1 VTAGLPE
8 RLGALV
14 RPRGRREGRP
24 AGPGQVI
31 DHTNLYWRY
40 QKAPGRTAGVVK
52 SAEVEF

>member
-1 VTAGLPE
+1 MVG
-8 RLGALV
+8 
-14 RPRGRREGRP
+14 GRVAP
-24 AGPGQVI
+24 LAPDKVI